1 MKHVNRACDTQ
12 PQERKAEMSF
22 AENLRRLRKEK
33 GMTQD
38 QLARQIGVG
47 KRAVIGYEIE
57 GRYPKK
63 HEIYQKIADALG
75 CTTNDLLTDT
85 DQFVAKAQEEY
96 DSRGRKQAEDA
107 VNTITGLF
115 AGGELSEEDRDEVAK
130 AIQDAY
136 WYAKERNKK
145 YAPFRFRDSN

>member
-1 MKHVNRACDTQ
+1 
-12 PQERKAEMSF
+12 MSF

-63 HEIYQKIADALG
+63 HDIYQKIADALG
-75 CTTNDLLTDT
+75 RTSNGLLTDT

-96 DSRGRKQAEDA
+96 SSRGRKQAEDA

-136 WYAKERNKK
+136 WYARSATKSMLLSASKADN
-145 YAPFRFRDSN
+145 

>member
-1 MKHVNRACDTQ
+1 MSTNHVTFNGI
-12 PQERKAEMSF
+12 ERKAEMSF

-33 GMTQD
+33 GLTQE

-47 KRAVIGYEIE
+47 KRAVIGYETE
-57 GRYPKK
+57 GRYPRK
-63 HEIYQKIADALG
+63 HDIYQKIADALD
-75 CTTNDLLTDT
+75 CTTNDLLTDS

-96 DSRGRKQAEDA
+96 GTRGRKQAEEA

-115 AGGELSEEDRDEVAK
+115 AGGELSEEDRDAVAK

-136 WYAKERNKK
+136 WYAKERNRK
-145 YAPFRFRDSN
+145 YTPIRFRDGN

>member
-1 MKHVNRACDTQ
+1 
-12 PQERKAEMSF
+12 MSF

-38 QLARQIGVG
+38 QLAKQIGVG

-63 HEIYQKIADALG
+63 HDIYQKIADALG

-96 DSRGRKQAEDA
+96 GSRGTGTRSRKRSR
-107 VNTITGLF
+107 TPTGMPKN
-115 AGGELSEEDRDEVAK
+115 ATRSMHLSVSETATDYEVT
-130 AIQDAY
+130 QEND
-136 WYAKERNKK
+136 
-145 YAPFRFRDSN
+145 

>member
-1 MKHVNRACDTQ
+1 MSTAHVTLNNT
-12 PQERKAEMSF
+12 ERKAEMSF
-22 AENLRRLRKEK
+22 AENLKWLRKEK
-33 GMTQD
+33 GLTQE

-47 KRAVIGYEIE
+47 KRAVIGYEVE

-63 HEIYQKIADALG
+63 HEVYQKIADALD
-75 CTTNDLLTDT
+75 CTTNDLLTDNS

-96 DSRGRKQAEDA
+96 GTRGRRQAEDA

-115 AGGELSEEDRDEVAK
+115 AGGELSEEDRDAVAK

-136 WYAKERNKK
+136 WFAKERNRK
-145 YAPFRFRDSN
+145 YAPFRFRNDK

>member
-1 MKHVNRACDTQ
+1 MSTNHVTFNGI
-12 PQERKAEMSF
+12 ERKAEMSF

-33 GMTQD
+33 GLTQE

-47 KRAVIGYEIE
+47 KRAVIGYETE
-57 GRYPKK
+57 GRYPRK
-63 HEIYQKIADALG
+63 HDIYQKIADALD
-75 CTTNDLLTDT
+75 CTTNDLLTDS

-96 DSRGRKQAEDA
+96 GTRGRKQAEEA

-115 AGGELSEEDRDEVAK
+115 AGGELSEEDRDAVAK

-136 WYAKERNKK
+136 WYAKERNRK
-145 YAPFRFRDSN
+145 YSPFRFRDGN

>member
-1 MKHVNRACDTQ
+1 MSTNHVTFNGI
-12 PQERKAEMSF
+12 ERKAEMSF

-33 GMTQD
+33 GLTQE

-47 KRAVIGYEIE
+47 KRAVIGYETE
-57 GRYPKK
+57 GRYPRK
-63 HEIYQKIADALG
+63 HDIYQKIADALD
-75 CTTNDLLTDT
+75 CTTNDLLTDS

-96 DSRGRKQAEDA
+96 GTRGRKQAEEA

-115 AGGELSEEDRDEVAK
+115 AGGELSEEDRDAVAK

-136 WYAKERNKK
+136 WFAKERNRK
-145 YAPFRFRDSN
+145 YAPFKFKGDN

>member
-1 MKHVNRACDTQ
+1 MSTNHVTFNGI
-12 PQERKAEMSF
+12 ERKAEMSF

-33 GMTQD
+33 GLTQE

-47 KRAVIGYEIE
+47 KRAVIGYETE
-57 GRYPKK
+57 GRYPRK
-63 HEIYQKIADALG
+63 HDIYQKIADALD
-75 CTTNDLLTDT
+75 CTTNDLLTDS

-96 DSRGRKQAEDA
+96 GTRGRKQAEEA

-115 AGGELSEEDRDEVAK
+115 AGGELSEEDRDAVAK

>member
-1 MKHVNRACDTQ
+1 MSTAHVTLNNT
-12 PQERKAEMSF
+12 ERKAEMSF
-22 AENLRRLRKEK
+22 AENLKRLRKEK
-33 GMTQD
+33 GLTQE

-47 KRAVIGYEIE
+47 KRAVIGYEVE

-63 HEIYQKIADALG
+63 HEVYQKIADALG
-75 CTTNDLLTDT
+75 CPTNDLLTDNS

-96 DSRGRKQAEDA
+96 GSRGRRQAEDA

-115 AGGELSEEDRDEVAK
+115 AGGELSEEDRDAVAR

-136 WYAKERNKK
+136 WFAKERNRK
-145 YAPFRFRDSN
+145 YAPFRFRNDK

>member
-1 MKHVNRACDTQ
+1 MSTNHVTFNGIA
-12 PQERKAEMSF
+12 RKAEMSF

-33 GMTQD
+33 GLTQE

-47 KRAVIGYEIE
+47 KRAVIGYETE
-57 GRYPKK
+57 GRYPRK
-63 HEIYQKIADALG
+63 HDIYQKIADALD
-75 CTTNDLLTDT
+75 CTTNDLLTDS

-96 DSRGRKQAEDA
+96 GTRGRKQAEEA

-115 AGGELSEEDRDEVAK
+115 AGGELSEEDRDAVAK

-136 WYAKERNKK
+136 WYAKERNRK
-145 YAPFRFRDSN
+145 YTPFRFRDGN

>member
-1 MKHVNRACDTQ
+1 MSTNHVTFNSI
-12 PQERKAEMSF
+12 ERKAEMSF

-33 GMTQD
+33 GLTQE

-47 KRAVIGYEIE
+47 KRAVIGYETE
-57 GRYPKK
+57 GRYPRK
-63 HEIYQKIADALG
+63 HDIYQKIADALD
-75 CTTNDLLTDT
+75 CTTNDLLTDS

-96 DSRGRKQAEDA
+96 GTRGRKQAEEA

-115 AGGELSEEDRDEVAK
+115 AGGELSEEDRDAVAK

-136 WYAKERNKK
+136 WYAKERNRK
-145 YAPFRFRDSN
+145 YTPFRFRDGN

>member
-1 MKHVNRACDTQ
+1 MSTNHVTFSGI
-12 PQERKAEMSF
+12 ERKAEMSF

-33 GMTQD
+33 GLTQE

-47 KRAVIGYEIE
+47 KRAVIGYETE
-57 GRYPKK
+57 GRYPRK
-63 HEIYQKIADALG
+63 HDIYQKIADALD
-75 CTTNDLLTDT
+75 CTTNDLLTDS

-96 DSRGRKQAEDA
+96 GTRGRKQAEEA

-115 AGGELSEEDRDEVAK
+115 AGGELSEEDRDAVAK

-136 WYAKERNKK
+136 WYAKERNRK
-145 YAPFRFRDSN
+145 YTPFRFRDGN

>member
-1 MKHVNRACDTQ
+1 MSTNHVTFNGI
-12 PQERKAEMSF
+12 ERKAEMSF

-33 GMTQD
+33 GLMQE

-47 KRAVIGYEIE
+47 KRAVIGYETE
-57 GRYPKK
+57 GRYPRK
-63 HEIYQKIADALG
+63 HDIYQKIADALD
-75 CTTNDLLTDT
+75 CTTNDLLTDS

-96 DSRGRKQAEDA
+96 GTRGRKQAEEA

-115 AGGELSEEDRDEVAK
+115 AGGELSEEDRDAVAK

-136 WYAKERNKK
+136 WYAKERNRK
-145 YAPFRFRDSN
+145 YTPFRFRDGN

>member
-1 MKHVNRACDTQ
+1 MSTAHVTLNNT
-12 PQERKAEMSF
+12 ERKAEMSF
-22 AENLRRLRKEK
+22 AENLKRLRKEK
-33 GMTQD
+33 GLTQE

-47 KRAVIGYEIE
+47 KRAVIGYEVE

-63 HEIYQKIADALG
+63 HEVYQKIADALG
-75 CTTNDLLTDT
+75 CTTNDLLTDNS

-96 DSRGRKQAEDA
+96 GSRGRRQAEDA

-115 AGGELSEEDRDEVAK
+115 AGGELSEEDRDAVAR

-136 WYAKERNKK
+136 WFAKERNRK
-145 YAPFRFRDSN
+145 YAPFRFRNDK

>member
-1 MKHVNRACDTQ
+1 MSTAHVTLNNT
-12 PQERKAEMSF
+12 ERKAEMSF
-22 AENLRRLRKEK
+22 AENLKRLRKEK
-33 GMTQD
+33 GLTQE

-47 KRAVIGYEIE
+47 KRAVIGYEVE

-63 HEIYQKIADALG
+63 HEVYQKIADALD
-75 CTTNDLLTDT
+75 CTMNDLLTDNS

-96 DSRGRKQAEDA
+96 GTRGRRQAEDA

-115 AGGELSEEDRDEVAK
+115 AGGELSEEDRDAVAK

-136 WYAKERNKK
+136 WFAKERNRK
-145 YAPFRFRDSN
+145 YAPFRFRNDK

>member
-1 MKHVNRACDTQ
+1 MSTNHVTFNGI
-12 PQERKAEMSF
+12 ERKAEMSF

-33 GMTQD
+33 GLTQE

-47 KRAVIGYEIE
+47 KRAVIGYETE
-57 GRYPKK
+57 GRYPRK
-63 HEIYQKIADALG
+63 HDIYQKIADALD
-75 CTTNDLLTDT
+75 CTTNDLLTDS

-96 DSRGRKQAEDA
+96 GTRGRKQAEEA

-115 AGGELSEEDRDEVAK
+115 AGGELSEEDRDAVAK

-136 WYAKERNKK
+136 WYAKERNRK
-145 YAPFRFRDSN
+145 YTPFRFRDGN

>member
-1 MKHVNRACDTQ
+1 MQNLL
-12 PQERKAEMSF
+12 KAHK
-22 AENLRRLRKEK
+22 L
-33 GMTQD
+33 TQD
-38 QLARQIGVG
+38 QLAKQIGVG

-63 HEIYQKIADALG
+63 HDIYQKIADALG

-96 DSRGRKQAEDA
+96 GSRGKKQAEDA

>member
-1 MKHVNRACDTQ
+1 MSTNHVTFNGI
-12 PQERKAEMSF
+12 ERKAEMSF

-33 GMTQD
+33 GLTQE

-47 KRAVIGYEIE
+47 KRAVIGYETE
-57 GRYPKK
+57 GRYPRK
-63 HEIYQKIADALG
+63 HDIYQKIADALD
-75 CTTNDLLTDT
+75 CTTNDLLTDS

-96 DSRGRKQAEDA
+96 GTRGRKQAEEA

-115 AGGELSEEDRDEVAK
+115 AGGELPEEDRDAVAK

-136 WYAKERNKK
+136 WYAKERNRK
-145 YAPFRFRDSN
+145 YTPFRFRDGN

>member
-1 MKHVNRACDTQ
+1 MKETLPPR
-12 PQERKAEMSF
+12 SF
-22 AENLRRLRKEK
+22 LRR
-33 GMTQD
+33 QPC
-38 QLARQIGVG
+38 AH
-47 KRAVIGYEIE
+47 GY
-57 GRYPKK
+57 
-63 HEIYQKIADALG
+63 Q
-75 CTTNDLLTDT
+75 
-85 DQFVAKAQEEY
+85 
-96 DSRGRKQAEDA
+96 SDA

>member
-1 MKHVNRACDTQ
+1 MSTNHVTFNGI
-12 PQERKAEMSF
+12 ERKAEMSF

-33 GMTQD
+33 GLTQE

-47 KRAVIGYEIE
+47 KRAVIGYETE
-57 GRYPKK
+57 GRYPRK
-63 HEIYQKIADALG
+63 HDIYQKIADALD
-75 CTTNDLLTDT
+75 CTTNDLLTDS

-96 DSRGRKQAEDA
+96 GTRGRKQAEEA

-115 AGGELSEEDRDEVAK
+115 AGGELSEEDRDAVAK

-136 WYAKERNKK
+136 WYAKERNRK
-145 YAPFRFRDSN
+145 YTPFRCRDGN

>member
-1 MKHVNRACDTQ
+1 MSTNHVTFNGI
-12 PQERKAEMSF
+12 ERKAEMSF

-33 GMTQD
+33 GLTQE

-47 KRAVIGYEIE
+47 KRAVIGYETE
-57 GRYPKK
+57 GRYPRK
-63 HEIYQKIADALG
+63 HDIYQKIADALD
-75 CTTNDLLTDT
+75 CTTNDLLTDR

-96 DSRGRKQAEDA
+96 GTRGRKQAEEA

-115 AGGELSEEDRDEVAK
+115 AGGELSEEDRDAVAK

-136 WYAKERNKK
+136 WYAKERNRK
-145 YAPFRFRDSN
+145 YTPFRFRDGN

>member
-1 MKHVNRACDTQ
+1 MSTNQVTFNGI
-12 PQERKAEMSF
+12 ERKAEMSF

-33 GMTQD
+33 GLTQE

-47 KRAVIGYEIE
+47 KRAVIGYETE
-57 GRYPKK
+57 GRYPRK
-63 HEIYQKIADALG
+63 HDIYQKIADALD
-75 CTTNDLLTDT
+75 CTTNDLLTDS

-96 DSRGRKQAEDA
+96 GTRGRKQAEEA

-115 AGGELSEEDRDEVAK
+115 AGGELSEEDRDAVAK

-136 WYAKERNKK
+136 WYAKERNRK
-145 YAPFRFRDSN
+145 YTPFRFRDGN